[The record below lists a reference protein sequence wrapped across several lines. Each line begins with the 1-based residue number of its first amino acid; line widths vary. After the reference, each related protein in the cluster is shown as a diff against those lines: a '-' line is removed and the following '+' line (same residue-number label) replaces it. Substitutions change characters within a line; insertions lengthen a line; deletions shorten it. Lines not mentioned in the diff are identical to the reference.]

1 MLVSIIIPCF
11 NCEKY
16 IDKCLKSI
24 LNQTYKNFEILLYN
38 DGSSDG
44 TLKILKEYE
53 EQYDFIKLYD
63 QKNIGVSKTR
73 NKSIFDA
80 SGDYIMFIDN
90 DDYIESDYVETF
102 VKNCFDND
110 IVIGG
115 YLRINQENKIL
126 KKMSLKDCE
135 WSKYMVMSP
144 WSKLYKRSF
153 LISNNIQ
160 FLDNNIGE
168 DVYFNMLAYSLT
180 KKIKTIDYAGYNWYY
195 NDLSVSNSK
204 QKQMNN
210 IEVMTLIQNM
220 YDELNKLDKLNDE
233 YVEYFFVRYIVWYL
247 LFSSRKSDFKIIKL
261 RYNEL
266 FSFLKRNFPKF
277 VKNKNISF
285 FKPIGETILN
295 RLIIKLFII
304 LYRMN
309 LGLFFLKIYSI
320 GGSNRG

>member
-44 TLKILKEYE
+44 TLNILKKYE
-53 EQYDFIKLYD
+53 EKYNFIKLYD
-63 QKNIGVSKTR
+63 QKNMGVSKTR

-90 DDYIESDYVETF
+90 DDYIKNDYVETF
-102 VKNCFDND
+102 VNNCFDND

-126 KKMSLKDCE
+126 KKMTLKDCA

-144 WSKLYKRSF
+144 WAKLYKRSF

-180 KKIKTIDYAGYNWYY
+180 KKIKTIDYTGYNWYY